1 MRKQNIFLFLKND
14 ESDQKNIST
23 KLVHS
28 TMNRFLI
35 DEDAQFELIDVFYHH
50 EDDEELNNLIESV
63 SGQEH
68 LVSRLPNI
76 FQKMIEACI
85 IPFQFGLL
93 KYTNYYSTPS
103 IVQQSF
109 RYRIIEAI
117 TRAQEFEDEITDTH
131 LIFGASIG
139 FYTLLKQLSITRLR
153 SETFM
158 SSALSIQAYLVWN
171 MINQLKFFACAQ
183 KIKESMDIMIF
194 LMFVF
199 QIATKIEPINQNK
212 LFHVLCIMDS
222 TF

>member
-28 TMNRFLI
+28 TMNRFII

-50 EDDEELNNLIESV
+50 EDHEELNNLIESV
-63 SGQEH
+63 SDQEH

-85 IPFQFGLL
+85 IPFQLGF
-93 KYTNYYSTPS
+93 KYYSTPS

-139 FYTLLKQLSITRLR
+139 FYTLLKQLSVTRLR
-153 SETFM
+153 SETLM

-183 KIKESMDIMIF
+183 TIKESIDIMIF
-194 LMFVF
+194 LLMFVI